1 MSEAA
6 DYIPVKQVRTI
17 QDMHKGAG
25 NLRDALLWTAGPN
38 WALRVSDLLAVN
50 VGDVRGK
57 KGNIRKAFNVMQQ
70 KTRKPVNCDITPKV
84 KRAIDYGGYGFVAIY
99 LNLVGTVT
107 QDGKDIVLKSRANG
121 QVFHLVDSK
130 RKPWNPRSLLGREV
144 SIQGTVPKSYLGGKG
159 KQASPRV
166 QVTSASAAKVED
178 GGQEAETKEL

>member
-57 KGNIRKAFNVMQQ
+57 KGNIRKAFKVMQQ

-84 KRAIDYGGYGFVAIY
+84 KRAIEAY
-99 LNLVGTVT
+99 LAHGHPEPGNDAAPLFPSRNRASNGDL
-107 QDGKDIVLKSRANG
+107 QPAESGEDGRI
-121 QVFHLVDSK
+121 
-130 RKPWNPRSLLGREV
+130 E
-144 SIQGTVPKSYLGGKG
+144 TVPQL
-159 KQASPRV
+159 
-166 QVTSASAAKVED
+166 
-178 GGQEAETKEL
+178 